1 MKIVQVMMTF
11 IFISMLAS
19 CAGVSKQNDGQREP
33 ASPKNKASNI
43 DRHLHW
49 LESGAGGGRF

>member
-1 MKIVQVMMTF
+1 MMTF

-33 ASPKNKASNI
+33 ASPNEKASNI